1 MPQLLSSTIRHVRSG
16 LRHKEKIMAKK
27 KSMPPFMVDE
37 TEMPMMAKKKA
48 GKKKKAKGKKK
59 GY

>member
-1 MPQLLSSTIRHVRSG
+1 
-16 LRHKEKIMAKK
+16 MAKK
-27 KSMPPFMVDE
+27 KSMPPFIMNE
-37 TEMPMMAKKKA
+37 NEMPMMAKKKG